1 MRACVGVLEVMGMGP
16 SFVAADAMVK
26 AADVRLVGIELAHQ
40 GGLMMKVI
48 GSVGEV
54 EAAVSAGRRV
64 AEQLHAFLGD
74 AVRPRYP
81 DQADELIYSKQQYVA
96 IIEGG
101 DHMLPGETEEERHGD
116 PARINVETSKRRN
129 VETSKSREVE
139 TEPRCASTRSTQ
151 VDKSTSRPVD
161 TKDSKVGWV
170 KPADHSS
177 DEQDILKDKNA
188 GWLSPT
194 PSGAPD
200 MAQEV
205 DFALGLIETQGL
217 TAMIEAADA
226 ALKAANV
233 TLVGKEKI
241 GAAYVTIMIKGDVA
255 AVKAAVEAGTQAAQ
269 KVGKLI
275 AGHVIPRPHR
285 ELATLLPR

>member
-40 GGLMMKVI
+40 GGLLMKVV

-81 DQADELIYSKQQYVA
+81 DQADDLIYSKQQYVA

-101 DHMLPGETEEERHGD
+101 DHMLPGETEEERHSD
-116 PARINVETSKRRN
+116 PARRN
-129 VETSKSREVE
+129 AEESKSREVE
-139 TEPRCASTRSTQ
+139 TEPRCASTRSAQ
-151 VDKSTSRPVD
+151 VDKSTSRKVD
-161 TKDSKVGWV
+161 TENGKHKDT
-170 KPADHSS
+170 
-177 DEQDILKDKNA
+177 
-188 GWLSPT
+188 GWLSPAL
-194 PSGAPD
+194 SGASE

-233 TLVGKEKI
+233 SLVGKEKI

-255 AVKAAVEAGTQAAQ
+255 AVKAAVEAGSQAAQ

>member
-1 MRACVGVLEVMGMGP
+1 MRGCVGVLEVMGMGP

-40 GGLMMKVI
+40 GGLLMKVV
-48 GSVGEV
+48 GHVGEV
-54 EAAVSAGRRV
+54 EAAVTAGKRV

-81 DQADELIYSKQQYVA
+81 DQADELIYSKQAYVA

-116 PARINVETSKRRN
+116 PARRSIEKSKRRN
-129 VETSKSREVE
+129 VETN
-139 TEPRCASTRSTQ
+139 P
-151 VDKSTSRPVD
+151 DH
-161 TKDSKVGWV
+161 VG
-170 KPADHSS
+170 PED
-177 DEQDILKDKNA
+177 
-188 GWLSPT
+188 GWLTPT
-194 PSGAPD
+194 PSGATD

-205 DFALGLIETQGL
+205 EFALGLIETQGL

-241 GAAYVTIMIKGDVA
+241 GAAYVTIMVKGDVA

>member
-1 MRACVGVLEVMGMGP
+1 MRACVGVVEVMGMGP
-16 SFVAADAMVK
+16 SFVVADAMVK
-26 AADVRLVGIELAHQ
+26 AADVKLVGIELAHQ
-40 GGLMMKVI
+40 GGLLMKVV
-48 GSVGEV
+48 GPVGEV
-54 EAAVSAGRRV
+54 EASVEAGRRV
-64 AEQLHAFLGD
+64 AESLNALLGD
-74 AVRPRYP
+74 AVRARYP

-116 PARINVETSKRRN
+116 PARKRVDVSKRQDAGA
-129 VETSKSREVE
+129 
-139 TEPRCASTRSTQ
+139 EPGCSSTRSAQADTEP
-151 VDKSTSRPVD
+151 DRP
-161 TKDSKVGWV
+161 G
-170 KPADHSS
+170 P
-177 DEQDILKDKNA
+177 EA

-194 PSGAPD
+194 PSGARK
-200 MAQEV
+200 MAEEV
-205 DFALGLIETQGL
+205 EYALGLIETQGL

-241 GAAYVTIMIKGDVA
+241 GAAYVTIMVKGDVA
-255 AVKAAVEAGTQAAQ
+255 AVNAAVEAGGQAAQ

-275 AGHVIPRPHR
+275 ASHVIPRPHR